1 PIMEGRLMSMILSKA
16 PNWEPQKKAAPAPRE
31 RKNSARGAAE
41 SDDGVDESVDESADE
56 HEQPSVATEQVA
68 PEVMATPDT
77 VGQPGTNT
85 TLGVESAEDSAA
97 TEQ

>member
-1 PIMEGRLMSMILSKA
+1 MSMILSKA
-16 PNWEPQKKAAPAPRE
+16 PNWEPQKKATPPPRE

-41 SDDGVDESVDESADE
+41 SADADADSGADADAG
-56 HEQPSVATEQVA
+56 EQPSVATEQVA

-77 VGQPGTNT
+77 VGQPGANT
-85 TLGVESAEDSAA
+85 TLGMESVEDSTA